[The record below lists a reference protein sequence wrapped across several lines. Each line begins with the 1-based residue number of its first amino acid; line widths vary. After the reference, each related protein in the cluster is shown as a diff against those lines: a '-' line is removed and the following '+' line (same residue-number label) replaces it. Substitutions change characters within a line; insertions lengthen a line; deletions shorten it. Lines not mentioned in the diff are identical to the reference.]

1 RGKGLY
7 VSQSLKSQILNDSTL
22 STETYYEFSK
32 EERIAWI
39 YIYLFYF
46 NRRFILKDFQELFQV
61 SRNTVIDDIKVLKK
75 DLMSH
80 RIDLI
85 QYLSVVMSQETIY
98 RYLKSSYA
106 NTIQPPLVHQV
117 LVVEEILTIKR
128 YLEAYETFVE
138 IEITDDVR
146 NNLIIWFYFFV
157 QRIKQKAYA
166 KLDAAEKE
174 VIHTTEEFIGA
185 KN

>member
-1 RGKGLY
+1 
-7 VSQSLKSQILNDSTL
+7 
-22 STETYYEFSK
+22 
-32 EERIAWI
+32 
-39 YIYLFYF
+39 
-46 NRRFILKDFQELFQV
+46 
-61 SRNTVIDDIKVLKK
+61 VIDDIKVLKK

-80 RIDLI
+80 QIDLHSDKETGYVIFGEEKTILICLI
-85 QYLSVVMSQETIY
+85 QYLSVVMSKETMY

-106 NTIQPPLVHQV
+106 NTTQPPLVNQV

-166 KLDAAEKE
+166 
-174 VIHTTEEFIGA
+174 
-185 KN
+185 